1 MFSNACEYGL
11 KAMIYLAAHSTK
23 NELLKVSEIADNI
36 DSPIAFTSKVLQ
48 QLVKANLVDS
58 NKGPNGGYKIE
69 VQKLGEI
76 SLLQIVTAIDGDTLL
91 TGCGL
96 GLKTCNEDKP
106 CPIHNHYSV
115 IRNNLK
121 DMLKNTL
128 LKDFSANK
136 FQHNLILKR

>member
-11 KAMIYLAAHSTK
+11 KAMIYLAAHSAK
-23 NELLKVSEIADNI
+23 NELLKISEIAESI
-36 DSPIAFTSKVLQ
+36 DSPVAFTSKVLQ
-48 QLVKANLVDS
+48 QLVKADLVDS
-58 NKGPNGGYKIE
+58 NKGPNGGYRIG
-69 VQKLGEI
+69 VNKLDKI
-76 SLLQIVTAIDGDTLL
+76 SLLQIVAAIDGDTLI

-106 CPIHNHYSV
+106 CPIHHHYSV
-115 IRNNLK
+115 IRNNLQ

-128 LKDFSANK
+128 LKDFSAGK